1 MLTNKVTMSDDVDDD
16 DDDHNDKVSVYIH
29 RFLSRIYFRGASKRQ
44 IYQCA
49 GDNRATGRF

>member
-1 MLTNKVTMSDDVDDD
+1 MSDDVDDD